1 MSKGQNPPELNKNDP
16 ESLYNWVAYKVSS
29 PEFRNPIKNF
39 IDENCITFLDI
50 EENSFEQGQLY
61 KEMNLM
67 IENLLNDVLAE
78 GGISQ
83 EDFLK
88 CAERGMEDKK
98 YKKYFN
104 QIISFGDYVFF
115 KNVMVKRNFQLIKL
129 AELQMN
135 QDNGG
140 ENGNENVNANEEQ
153 QNFTPEMLEQMKQN
167 EQNEINAAIKK
178 SLEEEDEKRRIA
190 AIEEEEMRRAIKQ
203 SLEQS
208 RRDAEKN
215 NKKEEPPKKP
225 EPKKEEPK
233 KEEPKKEE
241 PKKEEPKKEEPK
253 KEEPKKE
260 EPKKEEKKPV
270 LSVVSNS
277 TSFQVSGEAK
287 DKAPTQPNKT
297 YKLQVSTKTE
307 DLSISG
313 QQKEIENP
321 YARDLENQQQ
331 EKKEVPKKEYK
342 TPEIQPEK
350 KEKVNQ
356 TPVIEE
362 QKKSVERKEIKQEEN
377 VINEPPKKEERIGR
391 DFLNIFEEKKMT
403 LAPLVNKAKIE
414 NQKKNTLKED
424 IQRNQKENV
433 KKDIE
438 KMKKVDE
445 NKFESASDIIK
456 NSLQQNTM
464 NKNDINFI
472 DDDGGLL
479 IDEDDEDIFS
489 NAKSENKS
497 KNNIHLGRIAIPQNF
512 NNKIV
517 GFDKEKQEQ
526 LKQYRDKVLEKVKN
540 ERENKANNN

>member
-1 MSKGQNPPELNKNDP
+1 MSKGQNPPVLNKNDP
-16 ESLYNWVAYKVSS
+16 ESLYNWVAYRVSS

-67 IENLLNDVLAE
+67 IENLLNDVLTE
-78 GGISQ
+78 GNISQ

-104 QIISFGDYVFF
+104 QIISFGDYTFF

-129 AELQMN
+129 AEMQMN

-140 ENGNENVNANEEQ
+140 ENEIQNVNEEQ

-208 RRDAEKN
+208 KREAEKN
-215 NKKEEPPKKP
+215 SKKEEPPKKP

-233 KEEPKKEE
+233 KEA
-241 PKKEEPKKEEPK
+241 PKKEEPK

-270 LSVVSNS
+270 LSVISSN

-287 DKAPTQPNKT
+287 DKGQAQPVQPNKT

-307 DLSISG
+307 DFGISG

-321 YARDLENQQQ
+321 YARDSQNQPQ
-331 EKKEVPKKEYK
+331 EKKEVPKKE
-342 TPEIQPEK
+342 IQPPK
-350 KEKVNQ
+350 KEKVYQ
-356 TPVIEE
+356 TPEIEQ
-362 QKKSVERKEIKQEEN
+362 QKKTVERKEIKQEEN
-377 VINEPPKKEERIGR
+377 VINEPPKNEERIGR

-414 NQKKNTLKED
+414 NQKKATLKED

-438 KMKKVDE
+438 KMKKVEE
-445 NKFESASDIIK
+445 NKTESASDIIK
-456 NSLQQNTM
+456 SNLKQNTM

-489 NAKSENKS
+489 NVKSDNKS

-526 LKQYRDKVLEKVKN
+526 LKQYREKVLEKVKN

>member
-1 MSKGQNPPELNKNDP
+1 MSKGQNPPPLNKNDP
-16 ESLYNWVAYKVSS
+16 ESLYSWVAYKVSS
-29 PEFRNPIKNF
+29 PEFRNPIKNY

-67 IENLLNDVLAE
+67 IENLLNDILAE
-78 GGISQ
+78 GNITQ

-104 QIISFGDYVFF
+104 QIISFGDYTFF

-129 AELQMN
+129 AEMQMN
-135 QDNGG
+135 QENGG
-140 ENGNENVNANEEQ
+140 ENENEIGNGNEEQ
-153 QNFTPEMLEQMKQN
+153 QNITPEMLEQMKQN
-167 EQNEINAAIKK
+167 EQNEINAAIQK

-208 RRDAEKN
+208 KRDAEKN
-215 NKKEEPPKKP
+215 SKKEEPPKKP

-233 KEEPKKEE
+233 KPEPKKEE
-241 PKKEEPKKEEPK
+241 PKKEEPKKPEPK
-253 KEEPKKE
+253 KEEPKKP
-260 EPKKEEKKPV
+260 EPKKEEPKKPV
-270 LSVVSNS
+270 LNVVSSNA
-277 TSFQVSGEAK
+277 SFQVSGEAK
-287 DKAPTQPNKT
+287 DKAPVQQAQPNKT

-307 DLSISG
+307 DFGISG

-321 YARDLENQQQ
+321 YARDAQNQQQ
-331 EKKEVPKKEYK
+331 EKKEVPKK
-342 TPEIQPEK
+342 PEIQPQK
-350 KEKVNQ
+350 KEKVEQ
-356 TPVIEE
+356 APVMQE
-362 QKKSVERKEIKQEEN
+362 QKKTVERKEIKQEGN
-377 VINEPPKKEERIGR
+377 VINEPAKQEERIGR
-391 DFLNIFEEKKMT
+391 DYLNIFEEKKMT

-414 NQKKNTLKED
+414 NQKKATLKED
-424 IQRNQKENV
+424 VQKNQKENV

-438 KMKKVDE
+438 KMQKMDE
-445 NKFESASDIIK
+445 NKTESASDVIK
-456 NSLQQNTM
+456 SSLKQSTM

-489 NAKSENKS
+489 NAKSDNKS

-526 LKQYRDKVLEKVKN
+526 LQQYREKVLEKVKN
-540 ERENKANNN
+540 EREIKANNN

>member
-1 MSKGQNPPELNKNDP
+1 MSKGQNPPPLNKNDP
-16 ESLYNWVAYKVSS
+16 ESLYSWVAYKVSS
-29 PEFRNPIKNF
+29 PEFRNPIKNY

-67 IENLLNDVLAE
+67 IENLLNDILAE
-78 GGISQ
+78 GNITQ

-104 QIISFGDYVFF
+104 QIISFGDYTFF

-129 AELQMN
+129 AEMQMN

-140 ENGNENVNANEEQ
+140 ENENEVGNGNEEQ

-167 EQNEINAAIKK
+167 EQNEINAAIQK

-215 NKKEEPPKKP
+215 SKKEEPPKKP
-225 EPKKEEPK
+225 EPKKPEPK
-233 KEEPKKEE
+233 KEEPKKPE
-241 PKKEEPKKEEPK
+241 PKKEEPKKPEPK
-253 KEEPKKE
+253 KEEPKK
-260 EPKKEEKKPV
+260 PV
-270 LSVVSNS
+270 LSVVSSNA
-277 TSFQVSGEAK
+277 SFQVSGEAK
-287 DKAPTQPNKT
+287 EKAPVQQAQPNKT

-307 DLSISG
+307 DFGISG

-321 YARDLENQQQ
+321 YARDAQNQQQ
-331 EKKEVPKKEYK
+331 EKKEEPKK
-342 TPEIQPEK
+342 PAMQPPK
-350 KEKVNQ
+350 KEKVYQ
-356 TPVIEE
+356 TPEVQE
-362 QKKSVERKEIKQEEN
+362 QKKTVERKEIKQEEN
-377 VINEPPKKEERIGR
+377 VINEPGKKEERIGR

-414 NQKKNTLKED
+414 NQKKATLKED
-424 IQRNQKENV
+424 VQKNQKENV

-438 KMKKVDE
+438 KMQKMDD
-445 NKFESASDIIK
+445 NKTESASDIIK
-456 NSLQQNTM
+456 SSLKQSTM

-489 NAKSENKS
+489 NSKNDTNS

-526 LKQYRDKVLEKVKN
+526 LQQYREKVLEKVKN
-540 ERENKANNN
+540 EREIKANNN

>member
-1 MSKGQNPPELNKNDP
+1 MSKDQNPPELNKNDQD
-16 ESLYNWVAYKVSS
+16 SLYHWVAYKISS
-29 PEFRNPIKNF
+29 PDFRNPIKNF

-67 IENLLNDVLAE
+67 IENLLNDVLEE
-78 GGISQ
+78 GKISQ

-104 QIISFGDYVFF
+104 QIINFGDYTFF
-115 KNVMVKRNFQLIKL
+115 KSVMTKRNYQLIKL
-129 AELQMN
+129 AEMQFN
-135 QDNGG
+135 QDNGA
-140 ENGNENVNANEEQ
+140 ENENENANMEEIQ
-153 QNFTPEMLEQMKQN
+153 QNFSPEMLAEMKQN
-167 EQNEINAAIKK
+167 EQNEINAAIQK

-190 AIEEEEMRRAIKQ
+190 AIEEEEIRRAIKI

-208 RRDAEKN
+208 KREAEKI
-215 NKKEEPPKKP
+215 KKEEP
-225 EPKKEEPK
+225 
-233 KEEPKKEE
+233 PKKEE

-260 EPKKEEKKPV
+260 EPKKEEKKTAPNV
-270 LSVVSNS
+270 IASNAN
-277 TSFQVSGEAK
+277 FQVSGETK
-287 DKAPTQPNKT
+287 GTEPIQPNRT
-297 YKLQVSTKTE
+297 YKLQVSTKAE
-307 DLSISG
+307 DFGISG
-313 QQKEIENP
+313 KKEIENP
-321 YARDLENQQQ
+321 YARDFQDKQQ

-342 TPEIQPEK
+342 TPISQP
-350 KEKVNQ
+350 
-356 TPVIEE
+356 
-362 QKKSVERKEIKQEEN
+362 QKKGKVYETPSKEEIKKTVERKEIKQEEN
-377 VINEPPKKEERIGR
+377 AINDPSKKEEKIGR

-414 NQKKNTLKED
+414 NQKKSTLKED
-424 IQRNQKENV
+424 IQKSQKDNV

-438 KMKKVDE
+438 KMQKKEE
-445 NKFESASDIIK
+445 NKSESASDIIK
-456 NSLQQNTM
+456 SSLQQSTM

-472 DDDGGLL
+472 EDDGGLL
-479 IDEDDEDIFS
+479 IDEDDEDVFS
-489 NAKSENKS
+489 NMKNDNKS

-526 LKQYRDKVLEKVKN
+526 LQQYRDKVLEKVKN
-540 ERENKANNN
+540 ERENKANNNN

>member
-1 MSKGQNPPELNKNDP
+1 MSKDQNPPVLNKNDP
-16 ESLYNWVAYKVSS
+16 ESLYSWVAYKVSS

-78 GGISQ
+78 GNISQ

-104 QIISFGDYVFF
+104 QIINFGDYTFF

-129 AELQMN
+129 AEMQMN

-140 ENGNENVNANEEQ
+140 ENENEIGNVNEEQ

-167 EQNEINAAIKK
+167 EQNEINAAIQK

-208 RRDAEKN
+208 KRDAEKN
-215 NKKEEPPKKP
+215 SKKEEPPKKPEPKKEEPKKPEPKKEEPKKP

-241 PKKEEPKKEEPK
+241 PKK
-253 KEEPKKE
+253 
-260 EPKKEEKKPV
+260 PV
-270 LSVVSNS
+270 LSVVSSNA
-277 TSFQVSGEAK
+277 SFQVSGEAK
-287 DKAPTQPNKT
+287 EKAQVPQAQPNKS
-297 YKLQVSTKTE
+297 YKLQVSTKSE
-307 DLSISG
+307 DFGISG

-321 YARDLENQQQ
+321 YARDLENKQQ
-331 EKKEVPKKEYK
+331 EKKEVPKVYK
-342 TPEIQPEK
+342 TPEIQPQK
-350 KEKVNQ
+350 KE

-362 QKKSVERKEIKQEEN
+362 QKKKVERKEIKQEEN
-377 VINEPPKKEERIGR
+377 VINEPPQKEERIGR

-414 NQKKNTLKED
+414 NQKKTTLKED
-424 IQRNQKENV
+424 VQRNQKENV

-438 KMKKVDE
+438 KMNKMEE
-445 NKFESASDIIK
+445 NKTESASDIIK
-456 NSLQQNTM
+456 SSLKQSTM

-489 NAKSENKS
+489 NAKSDNKS

-526 LKQYRDKVLEKVKN
+526 LQQYREKVLEKVKN
-540 ERENKANNN
+540 ERESKANNN

>member
-1 MSKGQNPPELNKNDP
+1 MSKGQNPPPLNKNDP
-16 ESLYNWVAYKVSS
+16 ESLYSWVAYKVSS
-29 PEFRNPIKNF
+29 PEFRNPIKNY

-67 IENLLNDVLAE
+67 IENLLNDILAE
-78 GGISQ
+78 GNITQ

-104 QIISFGDYVFF
+104 QIISFGDYTFF

-129 AELQMN
+129 AEMQMN

-140 ENGNENVNANEEQ
+140 ENENEVGNGNEEQ

-167 EQNEINAAIKK
+167 EQNEINAAIQK

-215 NKKEEPPKKP
+215 SKKEEPPKKP
-225 EPKKEEPK
+225 EPKKPEPK
-233 KEEPKKEE
+233 KEEPKKPE
-241 PKKEEPKKEEPK
+241 PKKEEPKKPEPK
-253 KEEPKKE
+253 KEEPKK
-260 EPKKEEKKPV
+260 PV
-270 LSVVSNS
+270 LSVVSSNA
-277 TSFQVSGEAK
+277 SFQVSGEAK
-287 DKAPTQPNKT
+287 EKAPVQQAQPNKT

-307 DLSISG
+307 DFGISG

-321 YARDLENQQQ
+321 YARDAKNQQQ
-331 EKKEVPKKEYK
+331 EKKEEPKK
-342 TPEIQPEK
+342 PAMQPPK
-350 KEKVNQ
+350 KEKVYQ
-356 TPVIEE
+356 TPEVQE
-362 QKKSVERKEIKQEEN
+362 QKKTVERKEIKQEEN
-377 VINEPPKKEERIGR
+377 VINEPGKKEERIGR

-414 NQKKNTLKED
+414 NQKKATLKED
-424 IQRNQKENV
+424 VQKNQKENV

-438 KMKKVDE
+438 KMQKMDD
-445 NKFESASDIIK
+445 NKTESASDIIK
-456 NSLQQNTM
+456 SSLKQSTM

-489 NAKSENKS
+489 NSKNDANS

-526 LKQYRDKVLEKVKN
+526 LQQYREKVLEKVKN
-540 ERENKANNN
+540 EREIKANNN

>member
-16 ESLYNWVAYKVSS
+16 DSLYNWVAYKVSG

-67 IENLLNDVLAE
+67 IENLLNDILAE
-78 GGISQ
+78 GNITQ

-115 KNVMVKRNFQLIKL
+115 KNVMVKRNFQLIKM

-140 ENGNENVNANEEQ
+140 ENGNENVNVNEEQ

-167 EQNEINAAIKK
+167 EQNEINAAIQK

-215 NKKEEPPKKP
+215 SKKEEPPKKT

-233 KEEPKKEE
+233 KPE

-270 LSVVSNS
+270 LSVVSNN
-277 TSFQVSGEAK
+277 TSFQVTGEAK
-287 DKAPTQPNKT
+287 EKASVQPNKT

-307 DLSISG
+307 DFGISG
-313 QQKEIENP
+313 EKKEIENP
-321 YARDLENQQQ
+321 YARDLQNQQQQQ

-342 TPEIQPEK
+342 IPEIQPQK
-350 KEKVNQ
+350 KEKVDQ
-356 TPVIEE
+356 APVIEE

-403 LAPLVNKAKIE
+403 LAPLVNKVK
-414 NQKKNTLKED
+414 NDNLKKNTLKED
-424 IQRNQKENV
+424 VERNQKENV

-438 KMKKVDE
+438 KMKKVDD
-445 NKFESASDIIK
+445 NKIESASDIIK
-456 NSLQQNTM
+456 SSLQQNTM

-472 DDDGGLL
+472 EDDGGLL
-479 IDEDDEDIFS
+479 IDEDDEEIFS
-489 NAKSENKS
+489 NARSDNNS

-526 LKQYRDKVLEKVKN
+526 LQQYRDKVLEKVKN

>member
-78 GGISQ
+78 GNITQ

-129 AELQMN
+129 AEMQMN

-140 ENGNENVNANEEQ
+140 EIGNENVNANEEQ

-167 EQNEINAAIKK
+167 EQNEINAAIQK

-225 EPKKEEPK
+225 ET
-233 KEEPKKEE
+233 
-241 PKKEEPKKEEPK
+241 KKEEPK

-287 DKAPTQPNKT
+287 EKAPDQPNKT

-321 YARDLENQQQ
+321 YARDYENQQQ

-342 TPEIQPEK
+342 TPEIQPQK
-350 KEKVNQ
+350 KEKVDQ
-356 TPVIEE
+356 APVIEE

-526 LKQYRDKVLEKVKN
+526 LKQYREKVLEKVKN

>member
-153 QNFTPEMLEQMKQN
+153 QNFSPEMLEQMKQN
-167 EQNEINAAIKK
+167 EQNEINAAIQK

-225 EPKKEEPK
+225 EPKKEEQK
-233 KEEPKKEE
+233 
-241 PKKEEPKKEEPK
+241 
-253 KEEPKKE
+253 
-260 EPKKEEKKPV
+260 
-270 LSVVSNS
+270 
-277 TSFQVSGEAK
+277 TSIKCS
-287 DKAPTQPNKT
+287 
-297 YKLQVSTKTE
+297 
-307 DLSISG
+307 
-313 QQKEIENP
+313 
-321 YARDLENQQQ
+321 
-331 EKKEVPKKEYK
+331 
-342 TPEIQPEK
+342 
-350 KEKVNQ
+350 
-356 TPVIEE
+356 
-362 QKKSVERKEIKQEEN
+362 IKQYQFPS
-377 VINEPPKKEERIGR
+377 IR
-391 DFLNIFEEKKMT
+391 
-403 LAPLVNKAKIE
+403 
-414 NQKKNTLKED
+414 
-424 IQRNQKENV
+424 
-433 KKDIE
+433 
-438 KMKKVDE
+438 
-445 NKFESASDIIK
+445 
-456 NSLQQNTM
+456 
-464 NKNDINFI
+464 
-472 DDDGGLL
+472 GG
-479 IDEDDEDIFS
+479 
-489 NAKSENKS
+489 
-497 KNNIHLGRIAIPQNF
+497 
-512 NNKIV
+512 
-517 GFDKEKQEQ
+517 
-526 LKQYRDKVLEKVKN
+526 
-540 ERENKANNN
+540 

>member
-1 MSKGQNPPELNKNDP
+1 MSKGQNPPALNKNDP
-16 ESLYNWVAYKVSS
+16 ESLYSWVAYKVSS

-67 IENLLNDVLAE
+67 IENLLNDVLEE
-78 GGISQ
+78 GQISQ
-83 EDFLK
+83 QDFLK

-104 QIISFGDYVFF
+104 QIISFGDYTFF

-129 AELQMN
+129 AEMQMN

-140 ENGNENVNANEEQ
+140 ENENANENANENQ
-153 QNFTPEMLEQMKQN
+153 PNITPEMYEQMKQN
-167 EQNEINAAIKK
+167 EQNEINAAIQK

-203 SLEQS
+203 SIEQS

-215 NKKEEPPKKP
+215 SKKEEPKKPEPKKEEPKKP

-233 KEEPKKEE
+233 KEEPKK
-241 PKKEEPKKEEPK
+241 PEPK

-270 LSVVSNS
+270 LNVISSGAN
-277 TSFQVSGEAK
+277 FQVSGEAK
-287 DKAPTQPNKT
+287 EKESVQPNKT

-307 DLSISG
+307 DFGISG

-321 YARDLENQQQ
+321 YARDAQNKQPEN
-331 EKKEVPKKEYK
+331 KEVPKK
-342 TPEIQPEK
+342 PSIQLQK
-350 KEKVNQ
+350 KEKEN
-356 TPVIEE
+356 PAPAKEE
-362 QKKSVERKEIKQEEN
+362 IKKSVERKEIKQEEN
-377 VINEPPKKEERIGR
+377 VINEPSKKEERIGR

-403 LAPLVNKAKIE
+403 LAPLVNKVKIE
-414 NQKKNTLKED
+414 NQKKATLKED
-424 IQRNQKENV
+424 IQRNQKDNV

-438 KMKKVDE
+438 KMKKADE
-445 NKFESASDIIK
+445 NKIESASDIIK

-489 NAKSENKS
+489 NIGKGDNNS

-526 LKQYRDKVLEKVKN
+526 LQQYREKVLEKVKN
-540 ERENKANNN
+540 ERENKANN

>member
-1 MSKGQNPPELNKNDP
+1 MSKGQNPPPLNKNDP
-16 ESLYNWVAYKVSS
+16 ESLYSWVAYKVSS
-29 PEFRNPIKNF
+29 PEFRNPIKNY

-67 IENLLNDVLAE
+67 IENLLNDILAE
-78 GGISQ
+78 GNITQ

-104 QIISFGDYVFF
+104 QIISFGDYTFF

-129 AELQMN
+129 AEMQMN

-140 ENGNENVNANEEQ
+140 ENENEVGNGNEEQ

-167 EQNEINAAIKK
+167 EQNEINAAIQK

-215 NKKEEPPKKP
+215 SKKEEPPKKP
-225 EPKKEEPK
+225 EPKKPEPK
-233 KEEPKKEE
+233 KEEPKKPE
-241 PKKEEPKKEEPK
+241 PKKEEPKKPEPK
-253 KEEPKKE
+253 KEEPKK
-260 EPKKEEKKPV
+260 PV
-270 LSVVSNS
+270 LSVVSSNA
-277 TSFQVSGEAK
+277 SFQVSGEAK
-287 DKAPTQPNKT
+287 EKAPVQQAQPNKT

-307 DLSISG
+307 DFGISG

-321 YARDLENQQQ
+321 YARDAQNQQQ
-331 EKKEVPKKEYK
+331 EKKEEPKK
-342 TPEIQPEK
+342 PAMQPPK
-350 KEKVNQ
+350 KEKVYQ
-356 TPVIEE
+356 TPEVQE
-362 QKKSVERKEIKQEEN
+362 QKKTVERKEIKQEEN
-377 VINEPPKKEERIGR
+377 VINEPGKKEERIGR

-414 NQKKNTLKED
+414 NQKKATLKED
-424 IQRNQKENV
+424 VQKNQKENV

-438 KMKKVDE
+438 KMKKMDD
-445 NKFESASDIIK
+445 NKTESASDIIK
-456 NSLQQNTM
+456 SSLKQSTM

-489 NAKSENKS
+489 NSKNDTNS

-526 LKQYRDKVLEKVKN
+526 LQQYREKVLEKVKN
-540 ERENKANNN
+540 EREIKANNN